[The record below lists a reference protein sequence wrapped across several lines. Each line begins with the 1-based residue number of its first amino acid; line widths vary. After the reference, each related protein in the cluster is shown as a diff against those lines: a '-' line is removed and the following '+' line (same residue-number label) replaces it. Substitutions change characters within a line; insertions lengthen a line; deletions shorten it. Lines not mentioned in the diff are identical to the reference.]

1 MKPTSL
7 ALSLDWLA
15 YAGARLGWPGL
26 LGIALVLAALALD
39 HFQTQPLEA
48 NASQLNARAEQ
59 LARQPL
65 PAVVAAPP
73 KPTEN
78 LPVGADAPAGV
89 ARLFAAAKHAGLRLE
104 RGGYRPAST
113 LGAGLK
119 RYQINLPV
127 SGEYP
132 AIRAFL
138 AEALERQ
145 PGLALDN
152 LTLLREAIGTP
163 EVTAKLSLTLYLREA
178 P

>member
-1 MKPTSL
+1 MKPTTH
-7 ALSLDWLA
+7 ALDWLA

-26 LGIALVLAALALD
+26 LGIALLLAALALD

-48 NASQLNARAEQ
+48 TAGELNARAEQ

-65 PAVVAAPP
+65 AAVAVPP
-73 KPTEN
+73 PSLAES

-104 RGGYRPAST
+104 QGSYRPASH
-113 LGAGLK
+113 LGGGPL
-119 RYQINLPV
+119 RYQISLPV
-127 SGEYP
+127 SGDYP
-132 AIRAFL
+132 AIRSFL

-145 PGLALDN
+145 PGLALDS
-152 LTLLREAIGTP
+152 LTLMREAIGSP